1 MIFSWTKLYQQGDL
15 REGLAVEIENP
26 FDRVLVN
33 DGLQIVMH
41 EFVKDVFM
49 AINDILLSLMFEML
63 TSPSYA
69 MVSVG

>member
-33 DGLQIVMH
+33 DGLQNSG
-41 EFVKDVFM
+41 
-49 AINDILLSLMFEML
+49 A
-63 TSPSYA
+63 
-69 MVSVG
+69 